1 MLVVIDVSDNSDGSG
16 SDGSDIG
23 EPSDLATATELRI
36 AAAVAAAE
44 AAKDAVIA
52 AMDARIAQLE
62 ATVRAHAAAAEATRR
77 ARVSTETM
85 KSEINLINAQRGFAL
100 TKGSTIRDMY
110 PKYMSRN
117 DLYNQHG
124 MMAVSQAREL
134 VIKAEV
140 EAIVPKAVF
149 DEHLEDLDL
158 LTKVISKGAS
168 MKTKK
173 ATLVFW
179 MITDE
184 LRQQHA

>member
-1 MLVVIDVSDNSDGSG
+1 
-16 SDGSDIG
+16 
-23 EPSDLATATELRI
+23 
-36 AAAVAAAE
+36 
-44 AAKDAVIA
+44 
-52 AMDARIAQLE
+52 
-62 ATVRAHAAAAEATRR
+62 
-77 ARVSTETM
+77 
-85 KSEINLINAQRGFAL
+85 
-100 TKGSTIRDMY
+100 
-110 PKYMSRN
+110 
-117 DLYNQHG
+117 
-124 MMAVSQAREL
+124 MAVSQAREL